1 MNKFDRKFF
10 QRFEFTEAQIERYFA
25 NALRDLEIARQDPFL
40 EVRFTYVY
48 QALLKGGIALIAK
61 EGQMKVRSIPGHHI
75 KILAKMSEL
84 LHEPDILT
92 MGNALRMKRNFDLY
106 GGGETFTE
114 KEAED
119 YFEFVERVLNKIERE
134 LRKK

>member
-1 MNKFDRKFF
+1 MNKFEKKFF

-40 EVRFTYVY
+40 EVRFTYCY

-61 EGQMKVRSIPGHHI
+61 AAQVKVRSIPGHHI
-75 KILAKMSEL
+75 KILEKMSEL
-84 LHEPDILT
+84 LHESDILT

-106 GGGETFTE
+106 GGGESFTE
-114 KEAED
+114 KEAAD
-119 YFEFVERVLNKIERE
+119 YFEFVERALNRIERE